1 MMLTMMVMIVMMV
14 TIILVMTMMM
24 MITCGRPTQEASR
37 HECRQSRPEI
47 INFNEYIVFSFI
59 MIPILD
65 LLTVSFLS
73 DDDIV
78 EY

>member
-1 MMLTMMVMIVMMV
+1 MIMMMMMMVMMV

-37 HECRQSRPEI
+37 HECRQSRPEV
-47 INFNEYIVFSFI
+47 NFDEFIVFYYNDSNTGF
-59 MIPILD
+59 
-65 LLTVSFLS
+65 TVSFLS
-73 DDDIV
+73 ADDIV